1 MADRVTGKK
10 IAPAALHALKEALAL
25 VYWYKSDLRS
35 FLTQSMADPTI
46 LSRLNWQDY
55 KRNIVGQLVD
65 FLSRNEDVYQRQLLR
80 LMTDVARIQD
90 FSHLARLDDGQAKV
104 DQARAAVEA
113 LQGQISGL
121 EAFLEEER
129 EVERRRQEAYERR
142 VKTDAV
148 QQALQELT
156 QEYFDLL
163 SSEDPQGRGYRL
175 EKILRRLFEVFD
187 LDPRASFRVMGEQ
200 IDGAFTFESTDYL
213 LEAKWQK
220 ESVRAAD
227 LDSLVGKLTRKLDN
241 TLGLYLAING
251 YSEDGVRAHS
261 SGRRLIL
268 LMDGSDIMAVLEG
281 RIDLVQLLLR
291 KRRAAAQT
299 GNIYLKVHEILTDGA

>member
-1 MADRVTGKK
+1 MFDRIAGKK

-35 FLTQSMADPTI
+35 FLTQSMSDPTI
-46 LSRLNWQDY
+46 LSKLNWQDY

-80 LMTDVARIQD
+80 LMTDVASVRD
-90 FSHLARLDDGQAKV
+90 FNYLARLEDGNVKV
-104 DQARAAVEA
+104 EQARAAVEA
-113 LQGQISGL
+113 LRDQISGL
-121 EAFLEEER
+121 DAFLEEER
-129 EVERRRQEAYERR
+129 EIERRRQEAYEQR

-148 QQALQELT
+148 QNALQELT
-156 QEYFDLL
+156 SEYLDLL

-175 EKILRRLFEVFD
+175 EKILNRLFEVFD
-187 LDPRASFRVMGEQ
+187 LDPKASFKVTGEQ
-200 IDGAFTFESTDYL
+200 IDGAFTFDNTDYL

-220 ESVRAAD
+220 EPVRAAD
-227 LDSLVGKLTRKLDN
+227 LDSLAGKLTRKLDN

-251 YSEDGVRAHS
+251 YSEDGVRTHS

-281 RIDLVQLLLR
+281 RIDLVQLLFR

-299 GNIYLKVHEILTDGA
+299 GNIYLKVHEILTGSA

>member
-148 QQALQELT
+148 QHALQELT

-220 ESVRAAD
+220 EPVRAAD

-268 LMDGSDIMAVLEG
+268 LMNGSDIMAVLEG

-299 GNIYLKVHEILTDGA
+299 GNIYLKVHEILTGSA

>member
-148 QQALQELT
+148 QHALQELT

-187 LDPRASFRVMGEQ
+187 LDPRASFKVMGEQ

-220 ESVRAAD
+220 EPVRAAD

-268 LMDGSDIMAVLEG
+268 LMNGSDIMAVLEG

-299 GNIYLKVHEILTDGA
+299 GNIYLKVHEILTGSA